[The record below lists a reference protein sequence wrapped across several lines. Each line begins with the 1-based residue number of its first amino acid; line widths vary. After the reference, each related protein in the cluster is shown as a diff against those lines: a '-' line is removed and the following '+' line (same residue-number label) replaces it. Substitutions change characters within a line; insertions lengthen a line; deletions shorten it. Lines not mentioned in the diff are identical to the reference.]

1 MNEQK
6 RDFSAGTKVSNIS
19 GTYRK
24 SAYGRER
31 KEYKMSKSTKTSLK
45 TKKFLEDIGM
55 TVTHEGRILGYKE
68 ALSMSDLSL
77 KTREKLKVHG
87 HIKKKL
93 KENPRLGLA
102 NSDWLD
108 KYGGRYHLYITR
120 RAGDEVGGEKD
131 VRGIKRAKGRLA
143 PISGYILDSK
153 ASAELSSML
162 YRRYY
167 IGDDW
172 VMVDVYAGL
181 VSKYAIRK
189 LSQKEMN
196 LLDIFDGQDIDNSK
210 VPEEIS
216 IGGVFMYK

>member
-1 MNEQK
+1 M
-6 RDFSAGTKVSNIS
+6 RDFSVGAKVSNIS

-31 KEYKMSKSTKTSLK
+31 KEYKVRKNVKDTRKP
-45 TKKFLEDIGM
+45 KKAKNFLEDIGM
-55 TVTHEGRILGYKE
+55 TITNNGKTLGYKE

-93 KENPRLGLA
+93 KENPRLGLS

-120 RAGDEVGGEKD
+120 RAGDEVGGERD
-131 VRGIKRAKGRLA
+131 ARGIKRAKGRLA

-172 VMVDVYAGL
+172 VMVDVYTGL
-181 VSKYAIRK
+181 VSKYALRK

-196 LLDIFDGQDIDNSK
+196 LLDIFDGQDIDSSK

-216 IGGVFMYK
+216 IGGIFMYK